1 MQTINDKAYNRTL
14 LQLNFEEANVIADV
28 LKTKELVLQ
37 TRLERRHV
45 AFQNNP
51 NKYNEN
57 LLQDARLDLETVRN
71 FIHHVTHYND
81 TLKPY

>member
-1 MQTINDKAYNRTL
+1 MKNDK
-14 LQLNFEEANVIADV
+14 LQRRNGKSNV
-28 LKTKELVLQ
+28 
-37 TRLERRHV
+37 
-45 AFQNNP
+45 